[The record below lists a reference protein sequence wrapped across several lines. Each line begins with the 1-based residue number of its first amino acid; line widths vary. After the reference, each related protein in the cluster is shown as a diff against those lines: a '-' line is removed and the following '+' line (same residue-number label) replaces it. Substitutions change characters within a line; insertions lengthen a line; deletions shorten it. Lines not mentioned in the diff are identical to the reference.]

1 MPAIEW
7 ALAHPSG
14 GLKHIP
20 TGARR
25 LALLNQAD
33 TLDVMQQADVR
44 QAARRLL
51 AVYDAVALSALAPNS
66 HTSSATSVAARIHA
80 VYEPAAAIVLAAG
93 AARRMGAPKLLL
105 PWQGEPVIRA
115 TARLALASGAQ
126 QAIVVTGSHAAEM
139 ERALD
144 GLPVQIVHN
153 PDWQS
158 GQAASLAAGLRA
170 AAGNTGAALFL
181 LGDQPRARRFWLR
194 WPADNAPTR
203 CCSTGSP
210 SRIYW
215 RCAETRADAR

>member
-1 MPAIEW
+1 
-7 ALAHPSG
+7 
-14 GLKHIP
+14 
-20 TGARR
+20 
-25 LALLNQAD
+25 
-33 TLDVMQQADVR
+33 
-44 QAARRLL
+44 
-51 AVYDAVALSALAPNS
+51 
-66 HTSSATSVAARIHA
+66 
-80 VYEPAAAIVLAAG
+80 
-93 AARRMGAPKLLL
+93 MGAPKLLL

-181 LGDQPRARRFWLR
+181 LGDQPHIPPSLPQALLAQHVEARPAILAPMAGGQRANPVLFDRVTFPDLLALR
-194 WPADNAPTR
+194 GDEGGRQVMQRYPLELFPWDDERILWDLDTPEDYER
-203 CCSTGSP
+203 L
-210 SRIYW
+210 SRLVL
-215 RCAETRADAR
+215 